1 MGYPLPPDITAR
13 GSRLQFFFNKFYFYF
28 IFKKILNYIFFQVGG
43 LAILRWRGLSQIW
56 LQIKERKV
64 ENFNHSSYILATCW
78 NLEPVI

>member
-43 LAILRWRGLSQIW
+43 LAILR
-56 LQIKERKV
+56 
-64 ENFNHSSYILATCW
+64 
-78 NLEPVI
+78 